1 MKEYIIHGTQP
12 EILVKIL
19 EDGFI
24 DNNPTKLTML
34 DKKTKQ
40 IFTQLV
46 YYDIEGQE
54 GQRPHWYSCAIVLDK
69 KILKD
74 FPFYANDIGRF
85 QDKFE
90 NGKTAKG
97 TIIYG
102 DGNLTKMP
110 NLTKLKNIINRN
122 LKGSLDGSLDF
133 MHSHEILFN
142 KKIPLDKY
150 CLKIMIYFT
159 KDEFKK
165 MELSDKYTKKI
176 IELAKQHNIP
186 VKFRDY
192 KNGKTDKVIN
202 NFIDSIENT
211 LIS

>member
-1 MKEYIIHGTQP
+1 MA
-12 EILVKIL
+12 L
-19 EDGFI
+19 
-24 DNNPTKLTML
+24 N
-34 DKKTKQ
+34 
-40 IFTQLV
+40 
-46 YYDIEGQE
+46 
-54 GQRPHWYSCAIVLDK
+54 
-69 KILKD
+69 
-74 FPFYANDIGRF
+74 
-85 QDKFE
+85 
-90 NGKTAKG
+90 G

-102 DGNLTKMP
+102 DGNLTRMP
-110 NLTKLKNIINRN
+110 NLTKLKNSIKR
-122 LKGSLDGSLDF
+122 GFDF

-159 KDEFKK
+159 KDELKK
-165 MELSDKYTKKI
+165 MKSFDKYTNQI

-211 LIS
+211 FF